1 MALQALHQDNS
12 VSKDLLMRLA
22 AEVGE
27 LRSAYSLQQQHIRS
41 LQLEVNDLSALNK
54 NKQAEIERLNL
65 EIAEKESTNIQLL
78 LTLRAVT
85 EASEKT

>member
-27 LRSAYSLQQQHIRS
+27 LRSAYTFQQQHIRS

-78 LTLRAVT
+78 MMLRAVT